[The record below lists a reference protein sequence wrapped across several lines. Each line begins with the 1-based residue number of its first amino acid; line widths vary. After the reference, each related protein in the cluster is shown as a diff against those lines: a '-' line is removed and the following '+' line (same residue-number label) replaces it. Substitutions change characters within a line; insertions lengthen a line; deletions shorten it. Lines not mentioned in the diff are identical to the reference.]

1 LKGGQKMEIS
11 NNFLAVVLVITL
23 VVGIAGIWMATDR
36 INKLAT
42 VTGYAE
48 YGYVNLSITN
58 FTNINVTA
66 TDCNFGSGYVEAGA
80 NYAILASNGTVID
93 WNGTGT
99 SNSIIVRNDGN
110 QNVSLNVTSGK
121 NKTEFFGG
129 GTYIDY
135 RAWSFHDLFTYVHG
149 CVGNLTDYPGVE
161 MDKTPKTMCTKLF
174 HGGGSQG
181 DDEVSIGCYLQVS
194 MNTPTGPKTDTWT
207 FTADAV

>member
-1 LKGGQKMEIS
+1 MQIS

-23 VVGIAGIWMATDR
+23 VVSVAGIWMATDR

-42 VTGYAE
+42 ITGYAE
-48 YGYVNLSITN
+48 YGYVNLSITS
-58 FTNINVTA
+58 FTSINVTE

-99 SNSIIVRNDGN
+99 SSSIIVRNDGN

-129 GTYIDY
+129 GTSIDY
-135 RAWSFHDLFTYVHG
+135 RAWSFHGVSQTG
-149 CVGNLTDYPGVE
+149 CIGDLTDYPGVE

-174 HGGGSQG
+174 HGSGLFG

-194 MNTPTGPKTDTWT
+194 VDTPTGAKTDTWT
-207 FTADAV
+207 FTASAV